1 MKSFSFSDLKKKYI
15 ESKNLLS
22 EEALKLLL
30 FGDSEL
36 IKGNNK
42 YRVISQLEYRWC
54 LKSILMYHLHKKLP
68 PNIKGC
74 HYESKNELISDLE
87 NIFQEGDK
95 VLVKASKSV
104 GLSSIVDAIRAMKN

>member
-1 MKSFSFSDLKKKYI
+1 MLAESEKQVMKSILYTMVYNSFSDLKKKYI

-42 YRVISQLEYRWC
+42 YRVISQLECRWC
-54 LKSILMYHLHKKLP
+54 LKSILTYHLHKTKKINSEEYSL
-68 PNIKGC
+68 
-74 HYESKNELISDLE
+74 
-87 NIFQEGDK
+87 FF
-95 VLVKASKSV
+95 
-104 GLSSIVDAIRAMKN
+104 SI